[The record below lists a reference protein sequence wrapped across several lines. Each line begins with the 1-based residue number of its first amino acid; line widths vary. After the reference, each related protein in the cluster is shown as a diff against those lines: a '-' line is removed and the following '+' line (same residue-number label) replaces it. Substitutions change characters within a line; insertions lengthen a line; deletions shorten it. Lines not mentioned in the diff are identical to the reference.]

1 MSDGAAREADGP
13 GGATAGGARRRRAFE
28 GRSLQHQVRLTA
40 KEREVLHERA
50 DARGVSVSRLL
61 VDAALADGG
70 VSAGGQRA
78 ELVAALREH
87 RRLLATVAN
96 NANQLAHTANISGNL
111 PAAERLAEL
120 VGEVDRVCAEVR
132 AITRRVA

>member
-1 MSDGAAREADGP
+1 MLR
-13 GGATAGGARRRRAFE
+13 
-28 GRSLQHQVRLTA
+28 
-40 KEREVLHERA
+40 ERA

-70 VSAGGQRA
+70 ASAGGQRA
-78 ELVAALREH
+78 ELVAVLREH

-96 NANQLAHTANISGNL
+96 NANQLAHTANISGDL